1 MENVI
6 CEERDLKYVL
16 NFKGHI
22 DSANANAI
30 EDFINSK
37 KNEFISKEV
46 IIDAEHLEYISS
58 AGLRIILRLL
68 KDHPEIR
75 IINVSKDVYDVFQ
88 MTGFTEMLPIEKA
101 FRKLSVEG
109 CEVIGHGSN
118 GIVYRIDPDTIIK
131 VYKNKDSL
139 PDIKRETDL
148 AHKALIMGIPTAIPY
163 DVVKVG
169 DTFGSVLELLNATSF
184 SKILNADPSRM
195 DECLTMYV
203 DLLKKIHATHIKP
216 GDMPDLKA
224 VSSKWVSFLKDY
236 LEPSKYEKLV
246 RLMDT
251 IPSKDTMIHGDYHT
265 KNVMLQNGEVLLID
279 MDTLAMGHPVFEIA
293 SMYLAFVGFGEMDH
307 SRVTEFMGLPFDLAE
322 EFFNKGMA
330 LYLGTDDKKK
340 IQNVIDKG
348 RIIGYVKIIRRTIR
362 RIGLDNAEGKKMVD
376 FFTGELY
383 SLLDK
388 TDTLNF

>member
-169 DTFGSVLELLNATSF
+169 DTFGSVFELLNATSF

-195 DECLTMYV
+195 D
-203 DLLKKIHATHIKP
+203 
-216 GDMPDLKA
+216 
-224 VSSKWVSFLKDY
+224 
-236 LEPSKYEKLV
+236 
-246 RLMDT
+246 
-251 IPSKDTMIHGDYHT
+251 
-265 KNVMLQNGEVLLID
+265 
-279 MDTLAMGHPVFEIA
+279 
-293 SMYLAFVGFGEMDH
+293 
-307 SRVTEFMGLPFDLAE
+307 
-322 EFFNKGMA
+322 
-330 LYLGTDDKKK
+330 
-340 IQNVIDKG
+340 
-348 RIIGYVKIIRRTIR
+348 
-362 RIGLDNAEGKKMVD
+362 
-376 FFTGELY
+376 
-383 SLLDK
+383 
-388 TDTLNF
+388 

>member
-1 MENVI
+1 
-6 CEERDLKYVL
+6 
-16 NFKGHI
+16 
-22 DSANANAI
+22 
-30 EDFINSK
+30 
-37 KNEFISKEV
+37 
-46 IIDAEHLEYISS
+46 
-58 AGLRIILRLL
+58 
-68 KDHPEIR
+68 
-75 IINVSKDVYDVFQ
+75 

-169 DTFGSVLELLNATSF
+169 DTFGSVFELLNATSF
-184 SKILNADPSRM
+184 SKILNAVPSRM

-216 GDMPDLKA
+216 GDMPDMKA
-224 VSSKWVSFLKDY
+224 VSSKWILFLKDY